1 MTNEISAS
9 TTGSA
14 PPSPASPTSPAP
26 TTSTAP
32 KHRPIGITI
41 LAILALFGAAM
52 AFIYTLQ
59 MLHLLPVWIGPVSFW
74 TFDLWAA
81 ILWGILGLI
90 YLWVYRMLWMVNPQG
105 WMFVVLISA
114 LNLILAFLSILGGS
128 SWEAIS
134 LSIIIN
140 GIILIYSLL
149 PSTKKAFGV

>member
-1 MTNEISAS
+1 MTNESSAS
-9 TTGSA
+9 TTGTAPPTSA
-14 PPSPASPTSPAP
+14 PPTSPTP
-26 TTSTAP
+26 TTSTVP
-32 KHRPIGITI
+32 KHRPIGMTI
-41 LAILALFGAAM
+41 LAILVLFGAAM

-59 MLHLLPVWIGPVSFW
+59 MLHLLPVTMGPVTFW

-90 YLWVYRMLWMVNPQG
+90 YIWVFRMLWMVNPQG

-114 LNLILAFLSILGGS
+114 FNLILAFLSILGGS
-128 SWEAIS
+128 SWEAMS
-134 LSIIIN
+134 VSIVIN

>member
-1 MTNEISAS
+1 MTNESSAPTSGTAQPS
-9 TTGSA
+9 TT
-14 PPSPASPTSPAP
+14 PPTSPVP
-26 TTSTAP
+26 TPSTAP
-32 KHRPIGITI
+32 KHRPIGMTF

-59 MLHLLPVWIGPVSFW
+59 MLHLLPVTIGPVRFW

-90 YLWVYRMLWMVNPQG
+90 YLWVFRMLWMVNPQG

-114 LNLILAFLSILGGS
+114 LNLILAFFSILGGS
-128 SWEAIS
+128 SWEAMSVAIV
-134 LSIIIN
+134 IN

-149 PSTKKAFGV
+149 PGTKKAFGV